1 MLFFLFVVILSLV
14 GAVALSSVLGR
25 QGVYVASVAL
35 LIGAGIAL
43 LGPIITSCRS
53 CWTEV
58 MSLASFLSAPFFIV
72 GWIALAQANV
82 FHVPQK
88 LLYGLGGLM
97 ALQTLWASRVLIFAT
112 LEGNCPCGSA
122 LAGFVT
128 TELSASGFDR
138 LAGPWFLAEAV
149 VTLAILVSIWRR
161 TRVKPS
167 FA

>member
-1 MLFFLFVVILSLV
+1 MLFFIFVVILALI

-25 QGVYVASVAL
+25 QGVYVAWIAL
-35 LIGAGIAL
+35 LGGTGIAL
-43 LGPIITSCRS
+43 LGPIITSCRL

-58 MSLASFLSAPFFIV
+58 MSIAAFLSSPFFIV
-72 GWIALAQANV
+72 GWIALAQINV
-82 FHVPQK
+82 LHVPQR

-97 ALQTLWASRVLIFAT
+97 LVQVLWASRVTIFAT

-122 LAGFVT
+122 LAGFVS

-138 LAGPWFLAEAV
+138 IAGPLFLMQAI

-161 TRVKPS
+161 ARTRPS
-167 FA
+167 YA

>member
-1 MLFFLFVVILSLV
+1 MLFFIFVVILSLI
-14 GAVALSSVLGR
+14 GAVVLSSILGR
-25 QGVYVASVAL
+25 QGVYVAGVAL

-43 LGPIITSCRS
+43 LGPIITSCRA

-58 MSLASFLSAPFFIV
+58 LSLAAFLSAPFFIV
-72 GWIALAQANV
+72 GWIALAQTNV
-82 FHVPQK
+82 FHIPQK

-97 ALQTLWASRVLIFAT
+97 VLQTLWASRVMIFAT

-122 LAGFVT
+122 LAGFVG

-138 LAGPWFLAEAV
+138 LAGPWFLGEAV

-161 TRVKPS
+161 TRARPS
-167 FA
+167 YA